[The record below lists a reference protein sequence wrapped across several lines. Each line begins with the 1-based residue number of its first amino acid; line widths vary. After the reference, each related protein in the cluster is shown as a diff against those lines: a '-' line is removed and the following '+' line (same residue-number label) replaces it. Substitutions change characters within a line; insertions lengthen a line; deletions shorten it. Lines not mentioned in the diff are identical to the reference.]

1 MTEVV
6 QVAEVES
13 LHSREEVVALLH
25 PQEGLVEVLDLPALE
40 LLSSV
45 VDGDTLYEEKSVVSL
60 VTLQEQGPPGVRGPT
75 GPAGG
80 QTVERLAGETIPA
93 LVLVWEDADGRVWP
107 LDYRDAGH
115 IFCALGVAVTAA
127 DAGGRIDVQT
137 LGVIDDDGWG
147 WTPHSRIYLGA
158 NGALTE
164 IPAADGFHVLVGTA
178 TSPERLLLSLQ
189 DPIEVATQ

>member
-13 LHSREEVVALLH
+13 LHSREEVVALLR

-45 VDGDTLYEEKSVVSL
+45 VDGDTLYEEKPVVSL

-107 LDYRDAGH
+107 LDYRDADH

-137 LGVIDDDGWG
+137 LGVIDADGWG
-147 WTPHSRIYLGA
+147 RTPHSRIYLGA
-158 NGALTE
+158 DGALTE
-164 IPAADGFHVLVGTA
+164 TPAADGFHVLVGTT

-189 DPIEVATQ
+189 DPVEVATQ